1 MQGKLDHN
9 HRKSSNGEED
19 GSDTATADSGQSP
32 PLTISPQLTN
42 SEADFPPLHRHHH
55 HHHVGHPSLMGGG
68 GNSESNKLI
77 NSSAAAAFSQA
88 VAAMQSLRS
97 MQQARTSLLVNPVHP
112 HSQLLATQAALLQN
126 QAHGHHHHHHPATVL
141 LNGSLQKNAAAAAAS
156 EIDLTLPITSTYLR
170 RMRALGLAAG
180 FDQAYK
186 NNPALLNEVSS
197 CFKACFSSAI
207 IEK

>member
-1 MQGKLDHN
+1 MDHN

-42 SEADFPPLHRHHH
+42 SEADFPPLRHHH
-55 HHHVGHPSLMGGG
+55 NVAQHTGLMGGG
-68 GNSESNKLI
+68 SGDSNKLI

-126 QAHGHHHHHHPATVL
+126 QAHHHPATVL
-141 LNGSLQKNAAAAAAS
+141 LNGSLQKTAAAAAAAS
-156 EIDLTLPITSTYLR
+156 DMDLTLPITSTYLR

-186 NNPALLNEVSS
+186 NNAVLHEVSAIGLSYLAQLFVGCHATS
-197 CFKACFSSAI
+197 CRRNF
-207 IEK
+207 